1 MSPLTL
7 LITYIFYRIF
17 LCYTKGHPGTWKII
31 RYKELFMFLRQHI
44 QMGNVGKSYSYVFEK
59 IFQVVIFYILGQ
71 AIHILPFLLIFLML
85 QVALRWKDV
94 VGITKEKTALVIPN
108 AIQIVTENDERHFL
122 TSFAARDRT
131 YMMLF
136 KLWQNALLDQ
146 VKNRIKSARLHLDG
160 GTIFHKIYILG
171 EGVETLMPGN
181 CYGI

>member
-1 MSPLTL
+1 M
-7 LITYIFYRIF
+7 
-17 LCYTKGHPGTWKII
+17 
-31 RYKELFMFLRQHI
+31 
-44 QMGNVGKSYSYVFEK
+44 
-59 IFQVVIFYILGQ
+59 
-71 AIHILPFLLIFLML
+71 
-85 QVALRWKDV
+85 ALRWKDV

-146 VKNRIKSARLHLDG
+146 VKNRIKSARL
-160 GTIFHKIYILG
+160 YLG
-171 EGVETLMPGN
+171 EVEGNFYFREGIETFMPGN